1 MKVFVN
7 NFEKYVSIKQ
17 QTELANKFYNPYNA
31 IRDENCKIA
40 AKEETMKKIQD
51 I

>member
-1 MKVFVN
+1 MRQFVN

-31 IRDENCKIA
+31 IRDENKKMA
-40 AKEETMKKIQD
+40 MKEQTMKKIKD